1 MKHPVLIFLLFL
13 AVTSV
18 SAQKKIYILTD
29 LEGVSGVYKFS
40 QTREKDTPQNIKA
53 CEYFMDDL
61 SAVIRGLKEGGATE
75 ILVID
80 GHGNQC
86 VIPHMMEPGV

>member
-1 MKHPVLIFLLFL
+1 MKYPVLILILIV

-40 QTREKDTPQNIKA
+40 QTREKDTPQNIQA

-61 SAVIRGLKEGGATE
+61 SEVIRGLKDGGPT
-75 ILVID
+75 
-80 GHGNQC
+80 
-86 VIPHMMEPGV
+86 